1 MAQLVEFV
9 TGTWV
14 EGLDEE
20 TCREAEALSRVM
32 TGGTFDALLALMMF
46 EQAHAV
52 PRDFGKDEWDR
63 ERERER
69 VREEEL
75 AADDPRDFR
84 APDYM
89 EWRLRISEQAR
100 RDIMREKWEAGE
112 LPDEL
117 KHRLPFL
124 HAQTFVTALAQVRRA
139 LSELAK
145 MDLDGAEAE
154 VRAAC
159 GDLDAAVPSLKNVR
173 DSVEHAEDRS
183 RGRSHGRKM
192 TLAPVSTN
200 VIDAPGGALIAGM
213 LNNNKFGWTVADGTY
228 QEVEVSDA
236 TVEAARA
243 AVQRAL
249 DALPWKAHGFPF
261 YVPR

>member
-32 TGGTFDALLALMMF
+32 TGGTFDALLALIMF

-52 PRDFGKDEWDR
+52 RRDFGKDEWDR

-75 AADDPRDFR
+75 AADDPRDFG

-100 RDIMREKWEAGE
+100 RDIMREKGERRELLRDELLALRFGEGRRPRERAAHLPAAGRDRAGRRAARLTAGE
-112 LPDEL
+112 PSESTSLP
-117 KHRLPFL
+117 
-124 HAQTFVTALAQVRRA
+124 V
-139 LSELAK
+139 
-145 MDLDGAEAE
+145 
-154 VRAAC
+154 
-159 GDLDAAVPSLKNVR
+159 
-173 DSVEHAEDRS
+173 
-183 RGRSHGRKM
+183 
-192 TLAPVSTN
+192 
-200 VIDAPGGALIAGM
+200 
-213 LNNNKFGWTVADGTY
+213 
-228 QEVEVSDA
+228 
-236 TVEAARA
+236 
-243 AVQRAL
+243 
-249 DALPWKAHGFPF
+249 
-261 YVPR
+261 